1 MLNQFMNQF
10 ISTHRPGL
18 KERAVY
24 MLTVSNVVL
33 VILQN
38 DLLVV

>member
-1 MLNQFMNQF
+1 MISIHASIYLN
-10 ISTHRPGL
+10 TGLAL

-24 MLTVSNVVL
+24 MLTASNVVL

-38 DLLVV
+38 DLLLV